1 MDPTNAGSGLHDKW
15 RATRLTRRAANAAA
29 LAVVGFWALFVFS
42 TELPAVRAHS
52 PWVEDPYDAVVSFAA
67 LVVLVVAFVTFVRCQ
82 RWRGPAPMSPSAVRQ
97 VLRGVGVV
105 LLAIGA
111 TVAADLAALL
121 ARVRMETWGP
131 WFGALVGI
139 LALTGVLTLGAAMLL
154 ALGWWQ
160 SYRYLAGEE
169 ANPAREDDALDD
181 VLALSVD
188 LGTTARRHFPRLG
201 EALVNAARQAD
212 VALRSS
218 QLGPRRH
225 PWAFCFIGALLSGGA
240 FSTWHSLLE
249 GLPADPVL
257 ALWVWLLYAG
267 ILAAGI
273 VTGYTL
279 LGRYLR
285 LIRDERT
292 RSRGGSLPDGRH

>member
-1 MDPTNAGSGLHDKW
+1 VDPTNAGSGLHDEW

-42 TELPAVRAHS
+42 TELPAVRA
-52 PWVEDPYDAVVSFAA
+52 
-67 LVVLVVAFVTFVRCQ
+67 
-82 RWRGPAPMSPSAVRQ
+82 
-97 VLRGVGVV
+97 
-105 LLAIGA
+105 
-111 TVAADLAALL
+111 
-121 ARVRMETWGP
+121 
-131 WFGALVGI
+131 GI

-188 LGTTARRHFPRLG
+188 VGTTARRHFPRLG

-292 RSRGGSLPDGRH
+292 RSRGSSLPDGRH